1 MKFTQFLVV
10 FFIAQLAVLPI
21 CSKAS
26 QHNLNS
32 PDNLVADYLPW
43 VPQYL
48 TGTVSVALDFIDLYW
63 NYTGQFPEQFRDIQ
77 EEGTLGYEYPRV
89 AQLDLVDFNNW
100 LDEMQLSFGYSNE
113 IEIGR
118 HSVSALL
125 YEIQWAANP
134 LDALDRL
141 LRIDPYN
148 DGFGNDNPIELVAD
162 VKEGLKLE
170 IIDIVD
176 DKKKP
181 DYLNDLEAMIKTI
194 CDKATIDKNG
204 FVLIPD
210 DLKGTKTTIG
220 CNCLKSLANSQ
231 NYWRLIGHE
240 FKLKPVNPG
249 LESPYTGYTE
259 EEDKINGIGKFIP
272 LEPDVFGPI
281 APGVPLSEGIVV
293 VSLSGS
299 EVDFGFID
307 RWGRPHIYPLWRILA
322 HELCGHA
329 VFFNKGM
336 EVNPPGPQFSD
347 KRGKRPH
354 HDQAIKAENA
364 IISEHPGQI
373 KRGLWADFPNKP
385 VTGTNAGGESFIVP
399 KLTPRIK

>member
-1 MKFTQFLVV
+1 MKKAEWTISLAIGVCVSMLSMKLRAEATDIDQYNQYVSYQQSS
-10 FFIAQLAVLPI
+10 IAPESVAIVGSEDYQTPDEGAYLYFD
-21 CSKAS
+21 
-26 QHNLNS
+26 NS
-32 PDNLVADYLPW
+32 P
-43 VPQYL
+43 
-48 TGTVSVALDFIDLYW
+48 TFI
-63 NYTGQFPEQFRDIQ
+63 E
-77 EEGTLGYEYPRV
+77 V
-89 AQLDLVDFNNW
+89 
-100 LDEMQLSFGYSNE
+100 
-113 IEIGR
+113 
-118 HSVSALL
+118 
-125 YEIQWAANP
+125 
-134 LDALDRL
+134 
-141 LRIDPYN
+141 
-148 DGFGNDNPIELVAD
+148 GFGNNNPIEGVAD
-162 VKEGLKLE
+162 VKQGLELE
-170 IIDIVD
+170 IIDIVVD
-176 DKKKP
+176 LKKRT
-181 DYLNDLEAMIKTI
+181 DYLKDLGAMIKTI

-249 LESPYTGYTE
+249 LDTPYTGYAE
-259 EEDKINGIGKFIP
+259 EEDRINGIGKFIP
-272 LEPDVFGPI
+272 LKPGVFGPI
-281 APGVPLSEGIVV
+281 TPGVPLSKGIVV

-347 KRGKRPH
+347 KPGKRPH